1 MKVLSENIEEYLET
15 LYKLSQ
21 EKELVN
27 TSNISKELSIA
38 PASVT
43 QMLQRLAKMGLVD
56 YSPYRGVKLTM
67 KGYKMAEKVI
77 RKHRLL
83 ERFLYDVLNLK
94 QDKIHQQACEMEH
107 ALSDDAERALCQ
119 LLKQPSYCPD
129 KNPIPPC
136 DFKFKTCSEC
146 VKRKDED
153 LKEIGSRD
161 ENLLSLPQLEE
172 MEEGRVSF
180 IRGDYKSMEK
190 IMKIGITI
198 GSLIRVLK
206 KSHPIKSIE
215 IEVKGSKIVLRK
227 DIADNIFI
235 ITEENPHKLGSS

>member
-1 MKVLSENIEEYLET
+1 MELLSESIEEYLKT

-21 EKELVN
+21 EKKLVSTSSISSELR
-27 TSNISKELSIA
+27 IA

-67 KGYKMAEKVI
+67 KGYKRAEKII

-83 ERFLYDVLNLK
+83 ERFLYDILNLK
-94 QDKIHQQACEMEH
+94 EDKIHQQACEMEH

-136 DFKFKTCSEC
+136 NFKFKTCNEC
-146 VKRKDED
+146 LKRKDED

-161 ENLLSLPQLEE
+161 ENLLSLLQLEE

-180 IRGDYKSMEK
+180 IRGDYKFMEK
-190 IMKIGITI
+190 IMNMGITI
-198 GSLIRVLK
+198 GSIIRVLR
-206 KSHPIKSIE
+206 KSHPTESIE
-215 IEVKGSKIVLRK
+215 IEVKGSKILLRK
-227 DIADNIFI
+227 DIANNIFI
-235 ITEENPHKLGSS
+235 INPALGSS

>member
-1 MKVLSENIEEYLET
+1 MELLSENIEEYLET

-21 EKELVN
+21 EKELVS
-27 TSNISKELSIA
+27 TSSISNELRIA

-56 YSPYRGVKLTM
+56 YSPYKGVKLTM
-67 KGYKMAEKVI
+67 KGYKRAEKII

-83 ERFLYDVLNLK
+83 ERFLYDILNLK
-94 QDKIHQQACEMEH
+94 EDKIHQQACEMEH

-136 DFKFKTCSEC
+136 DFKFKTCNEC
-146 VKRKDED
+146 LKRKDED

-180 IRGDYKSMEK
+180 IRGDYNFMEK
-190 IMKIGITI
+190 IMNMGITI
-198 GSLIRVLK
+198 GSIIRVLR
-206 KSHPIKSIE
+206 KSHPTESIE
-215 IEVKGSKIVLRK
+215 IEVKGSKILLRK
-227 DIADNIFI
+227 DIANNIFI
-235 ITEENPHKLGSS
+235 INPTLGSS

>member
-1 MKVLSENIEEYLET
+1 MEVLSENIEEYLET

-21 EKELVN
+21 EKEPVS
-27 TSNISKELSIA
+27 TSSISRELKIA

-56 YSPYRGVKLTM
+56 YSPYKGVKLTM
-67 KGYKMAEKVI
+67 KGYRMAEKVI

-83 ERFLYDVLNLK
+83 ERFLYDILNLK

-136 DFKFKTCSEC
+136 DFKFETCNEC
-146 VKRKDED
+146 VERKDED

-172 MEEGRVSF
+172 MEKGTVSF
-180 IRGDYKSMEK
+180 IRGDYKFVEK
-190 IMKIGITI
+190 MGITI
-198 GSLIRVLK
+198 GSFIKVLK
-206 KSHPIKSIE
+206 KGYPIKSIE
-215 IEVKGSKIVLRK
+215 IEVNGSKIVLRK

-235 ITEENPHKLGSS
+235 ITGENPGLGSS